1 MTIRSVSISV
11 NKYLE
16 QSLEIIKRKK
26 KKKKGVYID
35 ATSFYKLRGK

>member
-16 QSLEIIKRKK
+16 QSLEIIKKK
-26 KKKKGVYID
+26 KKKSVYID

>member
-11 NKYLE
+11 NKYLQ
-16 QSLEIIKRKK
+16 QSLEIIK

>member
-16 QSLEIIKRKK
+16 QSLEIIKKK